1 MENKDDFIE
10 ASNEVV
16 DISIPGVPIS
26 RHHSGV
32 GNVAGLTTGV
42 IVILECRD
50 FDVAVDA
57 IERIERAWNGQLAK
71 ANYATETRAFVIKV
85 EVLQQ

>member
-1 MENKDDFIE
+1 M
-10 ASNEVV
+10 
-16 DISIPGVPIS
+16 
-26 RHHSGV
+26 
-32 GNVAGLTTGV
+32 AGLTTGV
-42 IVILECRD
+42 KVILECRD

-71 ANYATETRAFVIKV
+71 ANYATDTRAFVIKV